1 MFCMI
6 SAATLT
12 FLSLD
17 FLLMETEAS
26 NSALMENKAVL
37 LFDFLFSQISYK
49 PEDSSETAAS
59 MKGSSALSSMMPN
72 NNNIIFTCLQTL
84 LWNVLNHSAYLRCY
98 CFLAQSDC
106 K

>member
-1 MFCMI
+1 MM
-6 SAATLT
+6 SAATFT

-37 LFDFLFSQISYK
+37 LFDFLFSQISSK
-49 PEDSSETAAS
+49 PEDSSETVSS
-59 MKGSSALSSMMPN
+59 MKSSSALSSMMPN
-72 NNNIIFTCLQTL
+72 NNNIIFTYLQTL
-84 LWNVLNHSAYLRCY
+84 LWNVLNLSAYLRCY